1 MSTSFESPAGM
12 IEVLDIVPRQGP
24 GGIIAQSCDAA
35 ISLAADEINRSARI
49 PEEFVLRISTRADV
63 GRGLRAAVHRHD
75 ARRHRVARL
84 RGPASRDGGLRGPV
98 PYLYAVS
105 HEGLSDEL
113 PRVPRSASTRPGRQC
128 PRRYAATGRAV
139 SRLRVSAAADRTRD
153 GRDRMT
159 RPRSRLTPGALG
171 RTAGSLEVPDT
182 RRPRPGPGSPNPLRN
197 PGFPRPPGNPARISP
212 ARIGVG
218 FEIVDRTSG
227 RRMRTLEDYTP
238 TSESSTE
245 RNRPR
250 PSSLGPVSGSVAC
263 SGCGI
268 KPTTRPFAE
277 AMPAMPRCEP
287 FGLPLA

>member
-1 MSTSFESPAGM
+1 MSTSFESPAGT

-24 GGIIAQSCDAA
+24 GGMNAQSRHAA
-35 ISLAADEINRSARI
+35 ISVAADEINRSAGI
-49 PEEFVLRISTRADV
+49 
-63 GRGLRAAVHRHD
+63 
-75 ARRHRVARL
+75 
-84 RGPASRDGGLRGPV
+84 
-98 PYLYAVS
+98 
-105 HEGLSDEL
+105 
-113 PRVPRSASTRPGRQC
+113 PGREI
-128 PRRYAATGRAV
+128 
-139 SRLRVSAAADRTRD
+139 RTTNID
-153 GRDRMT
+153 EG
-159 RPRSRLTPGALG
+159 G
-171 RTAGSLEVPDT
+171 
-182 RRPRPGPGSPNPLRN
+182 RRPRYRARWSGRPDRWKC
-197 PGFPRPPGNPARISP
+197 PRYSAPSTSRGLETVCGVRCFRGDQPIQRGYIAR
-212 ARIGVG
+212 ADRVG

-227 RRMRTLEDYTP
+227 RRMRTLENYTP